1 MARDDSAIEAAACAV
16 TDARDR
22 DDRAGE
28 ARALSTL
35 GQALLNAHRVG
46 EGRYICR
53 QAEQLAVEV
62 GDRDS
67 DDQVLTVLGLNPK
80 ELDELASQDGSW
92 RDFLLDSSE
101 ETQWFASFQDARSD
115 EYYKSGFR
123 SNVSYRA
130 DLFVELAVGFVT
142 VKFLGPFAEAFA
154 TKLGES
160 LGESAARA
168 IGRIRLLRNHRHAR
182 TDLDVVLPESTRT
195 TLVLPAD
202 FTDAARLA
210 AIDLDLTAE
219 DVRGA
224 ELHWDVGAGRWRSVK
239 YALFRDGRALWAGS
253 KAGNLAII

>member
-1 MARDDSAIEAAACAV
+1 MARDDSAIEAAAWVV

-22 DDRAGE
+22 EDRASE

-53 QAEQLAVEV
+53 QAAQLAIEL
-62 GDRDS
+62 GDHDGNG
-67 DDQVLTVLGLNPK
+67 QVLTALGLNPK

-92 RDFLLDSSE
+92 RDFLLGSSD
-101 ETQWFASFQDARSD
+101 ETQWFASFQEARSD
-115 EYYKSGFR
+115 QYYNPGLHR
-123 SNVSYRA
+123 DVSYRA

-154 TKLGES
+154 AKLGES

-168 IGRIRLLRNHRHAR
+168 IGRLRLLRNHRHAR
-182 TDLDVVLPESTRT
+182 TDLDVVLPGSART

-210 AIDLDLTAE
+210 AIDLDMNAE

-224 ELHWDVGAGRWRSVK
+224 ELHWDVGAGQWRSVK
-239 YALFRDGRALWAGS
+239 
-253 KAGNLAII
+253 